1 MGRHD
6 PARGVTDRRYDRRLL
21 AAWERFVEGAGLAS
35 GVVPDVV
42 GQSWM
47 RCRSA
52 HVDPALEHAPDPL
65 AEPELMALRQRHR
78 ELIEAS
84 RPVMMQAHDLLSES
98 ATMMILTDPTGVILQ
113 SEGDAATLEAALDI
127 RLTAGANWNEL
138 LSGTNAIGTALSVGG
153 PVRVHGAEHFCAG
166 IKPWTCSAT
175 AVRDPASGEL
185 LGVVDISG
193 KRNSFNRHWLALAVS
208 SATRIEERLSSLDSE
223 LRQRLLEWGVGNLSR
238 AADGGLLFY
247 DRRGRLT
254 ATDARAR
261 ASLAAMGLDLD
272 LNAHAAIEAFRA
284 DSAMELSEAR
294 LPHWLRPERIEPAVV
309 RGERLGVVVV
319 LPRPAMATVQS
330 APAAADF
337 AIASVAHEVKQPLAA
352 IELYAG
358 TSLRWLARQQPDL
371 AQARQGLEQII
382 QAVKR
387 AGDVVSRVRGLI
399 KKIAPQKE
407 LLDLNEIILGVVA
420 LMGSQAEEQHVAL
433 DARLSQHLP
442 AVLADRIQV
451 QEVILN
457 LVKNALESLIGC
469 EGYREVSIGSRALQ
483 GSEVVVDV
491 KDTGKGLDAET
502 AEHMF
507 EPFYTT
513 KSGGMGIG
521 LAISRSIIET
531 HGGKLWAMKNSPRG
545 AIFLFS
551 LPASDG

>member
-1 MGRHD
+1 MGQAD

-21 AAWERFVEGAGLAS
+21 AAWERFVEGAELAS
-35 GVVPDVV
+35 GVVRDVV

-52 HVDPALEHAPDPL
+52 RVDPALGHAPDPL
-65 AEPELMALRQRHR
+65 TEPELMALRQRHR
-78 ELIEAS
+78 NLIEAS

-138 LSGTNAIGTALSVGG
+138 RSGTNAIGTALSVGG

-166 IKPWTCSAT
+166 IKQWTCSAT
-175 AVRDPASGEL
+175 AVRDPATGEL

-193 KRNSFNRHWLALAVS
+193 LRKSFNRNWLALAVS
-208 SATRIEERLSSLDSE
+208 SAARIEERLSSRDSE
-223 LRQRLLEWGVGNLSR
+223 LRQGLLEWGLGNLSR
-238 AADGGLLFY
+238 VADGGLLFY
-247 DRRGRLT
+247 DSRGRLT
-254 ATDARAR
+254 AADARAR

-284 DSAMELSEAR
+284 DSASDLSEAT

-330 APAAADF
+330 GPAAADF
-337 AIASVAHEVKQPLAA
+337 AVASVAHEVKQPLAA
-352 IELYAG
+352 IELNAG
-358 TSLRWLARQQPDL
+358 ASLRWLARQPPNV
-371 AQARQGLEQII
+371 AEAREALERIVQD
-382 QAVKR
+382 VEC
-387 AGDVVSRVRGLI
+387 AGDVINRVRGLV

-420 LMGSQAEEQHVAL
+420 LMRSEAEKQHVAL

-451 QEVILN
+451 QEVVLN

-469 EGYREVSIGSRALQ
+469 EGHREVSIGSRALQ
-483 GSEVVVDV
+483 RSEVVVDV

-513 KSGGMGIG
+513 KRKGMGIG
-521 LAISRSIIET
+521 LAISRSIIEA

>member
-6 PARGVTDRRYDRRLL
+6 PARSYERRLL
-21 AAWERFVEGAGLAS
+21 AAWERFVDGTGLAS

-52 HVDPALEHAPDPL
+52 QVDPALEHAPDPL

-138 LSGTNAIGTALSVGG
+138 LSGTNAIGTAVSVGG

-208 SATRIEERLSSLDSE
+208 SAARIEERLSSLDSE
-223 LRQRLLEWGVGNLSR
+223 LRQRLLEWGIGTLSR

-254 ATDARAR
+254 AIDARAR
-261 ASLAAMGLDLD
+261 ASLAAMGLDLH

-284 DSAMELSEAR
+284 DSAIDLSEAT
-294 LPHWLRPERIEPAVV
+294 LPHWLRPEWIEPAVV

-330 APAAADF
+330 GPAAAEF
-337 AIASVAHEVKQPLAA
+337 AVASVAHEVKQPLAA
-352 IELYAG
+352 IELNAA
-358 TSLRWLARQQPDL
+358 TSLRWLARQPPDL
-371 AQARQGLEQII
+371 AQARQGLERII
-382 QAVKR
+382 QEVKR
-387 AGDVVSRVRGLI
+387 AGDVVSRVRGLFN

-407 LLDLNEIILGVVA
+407 LLDLNEIILGIVA
-420 LMGSQAEEQHVAL
+420 LMRSQAEEQHVAL

-513 KSGGMGIG
+513 KSEGMGIG

>member
-98 ATMMILTDPTGVILQ
+98 GTIVILTDPTGVILQ
-113 SEGDAATLEAALDI
+113 SEGDPATLEAALDI
-127 RLTAGANWNEL
+127 RLAVGANWNESM
-138 LSGTNAIGTALSVGG
+138 SGTNAIGTAVSVGG

-166 IKPWTCSAT
+166 IRPWTCSAT

-193 KRNSFNRHWLALAVS
+193 LRKSFNRNWLALAVS
-208 SATRIEERLSSLDSE
+208 SAARIEERLSCLDSE
-223 LRQRLLEWGVGNLSR
+223 LRQRLLEWGIGNLSR

-254 ATDARAR
+254 A
-261 ASLAAMGLDLD
+261 
-272 LNAHAAIEAFRA
+272 IEAFRA
-284 DSAMELSEAR
+284 DSASDLSEAT

-330 APAAADF
+330 GPAAADF
-337 AIASVAHEVKQPLAA
+337 AVASVAHEVKQPLAA
-352 IELYAG
+352 IELNAG
-358 TSLRWLARQQPDL
+358 ASLRWLARQPPDL

-387 AGDVVSRVRGLI
+387 AGDVVSRVRGFI

-420 LMGSQAEEQHVAL
+420 LMRSEAQKQHVAL
-433 DARLSQHLP
+433 YARLSQQLP

-469 EGYREVSIGSRALQ
+469 EGHREVSIGSRALQ

-513 KSGGMGIG
+513 KSEGMGIG
-521 LAISRSIIET
+521 LAISRSIIEA

>member
-1 MGRHD
+1 MGQDD
-6 PARGVTDRRYDRRLL
+6 PARGVTDRGYERRLL
-21 AAWERFVEGAGLAS
+21 AAWERFVDGAGLPS
-35 GVVPDVV
+35 GVVRDVV
-42 GQSWM
+42 GQSWI

-52 HVDPALEHAPDPL
+52 HLDPALEHAPDPL

-84 RPVMMQAHDLLSES
+84 RPVMTQAHDLLSES

-113 SEGDAATLEAALDI
+113 SEGDAATLEAGLDI
-127 RLTAGANWNEL
+127 RLTVGANWNEL
-138 LSGTNAIGTALSVGG
+138 MSGTNAIGTALSVGG
-153 PVRVHGAEHFCAG
+153 PVRVQGAEHFCAG
-166 IKPWTCSAT
+166 IKPWSCSAT

-193 KRNSFNRHWLALAVS
+193 LRKSFNHHWLALAVS
-208 SATRIEERLSSLDSE
+208 SATHIEERLSSLDSG

-238 AADGGLLFY
+238 TADGGLLFY

-254 ATDARAR
+254 AADARAR

-272 LNAHAAIEAFRA
+272 LDAHAAIEAFRA
-284 DSAMELSEAR
+284 DSAIDLSEAT
-294 LPHWLRPERIEPAVV
+294 LPHWLRPDWIEPAVV

-319 LPRPAMATVQS
+319 LPRPPKGTVQS
-330 APAAADF
+330 GPAPADF

-358 TSLRWLARQQPDL
+358 ASLTWLARQQPNL

-387 AGDVVSRVRGLI
+387 AGDVVSRVRELF
-399 KKIAPQKE
+399 KKIAPQKD

-420 LMGSQAEEQHVAL
+420 LMRSQAEEQHVAL

-521 LAISRSIIET
+521 LAISRSIIEA

-545 AIFLFS
+545 ATFLFS

>member
-1 MGRHD
+1 MGQDD
-6 PARGVTDRRYDRRLL
+6 PARGVTDRRYERRLL
-21 AAWERFVEGAGLAS
+21 AAWERFVDGAGLAS
-35 GVVPDVV
+35 GVVRDVV
-42 GQSWM
+42 AQSWM

-52 HVDPALEHAPDPL
+52 QVDAALEHAPDPL

-78 ELIEAS
+78 DLIEAS

-113 SEGDAATLEAALDI
+113 SEGDPATLESALDI
-127 RLTAGANWNEL
+127 RLTPGANWNEL
-138 LSGTNAIGTALSVGG
+138 LSGTNAIGTAVSVGG

-193 KRNSFNRHWLALAVS
+193 LRNSFNRHWLALAVS
-208 SATRIEERLSSLDSE
+208 SATRIEERLSSRDSE
-223 LRQRLLEWGVGNLSR
+223 LRQRLLEWGLGNLSR
-238 AADGGLLFY
+238 VADGGLLFY
-247 DRRGRLT
+247 DSRGRLT
-254 ATDARAR
+254 AADARAR

-272 LNAHAAIEAFRA
+272 LNAHATIEAFRA
-284 DSAMELSEAR
+284 DSAIDLSEAT
-294 LPHWLRPERIEPAVV
+294 LPQWLRPEWIEPAVL
-309 RGERLGVVVV
+309 RGERLGVIVV
-319 LPRPAMATVQS
+319 LPRPATVQS
-330 APAAADF
+330 GPAAADKF
-337 AIASVAHEVKQPLAA
+337 AVASVAHEVKQPLAA
-352 IELYAG
+352 IELNAG
-358 TSLRWLARQQPDL
+358 ASLRWLARQPPNV
-371 AQARQGLEQII
+371 AEARQALERIVQE
-382 QAVKR
+382 VTR
-387 AGDVVSRVRGLI
+387 AGDVVSRIRGLV

-420 LMGSQAEEQHVAL
+420 LMRSQAEEQHVAL

-469 EGYREVSIGSRALQ
+469 EGHREVSIGSRAPQ

-491 KDTGKGLDAET
+491 KDTGKGLAAET

-507 EPFYTT
+507 QPFYTT
-513 KSGGMGIG
+513 KPEGMGIG
-521 LAISRSIIET
+521 LAISRSIIEA

-551 LPASDG
+551 LPAR